1 MRVEAAR
8 LVRALCNGSDL
19 TLQTLISCGGL
30 SVLAQFLGAGPRID
44 GTGSG
49 GSGSGDGPAGGEGAV
64 DGVDD
69 ARRLVRIGIDGV
81 LKVFSLQRIRRND
94 FCKLFLR
101 LGLMPRVMVRGGGER
116 ESAGVRDWLLGG
128 GDGGKELVCPW
139 DAVSCTSSRSPSP
152 ALTSATHLSGN
163 KTFSDTLK
171 ALLPFLPPVCRV
183 GRWWRLTLPPTLTLC
198 ATCGETLQN
207 ISQRILQIRMLVSL
221 VLLVSLL
228 LHPPPPLPLSPR
240 LRVAAVVTRTP
251 SRVS

>member
-1 MRVEAAR
+1 MNTERKRVAPVPSHTDQAYRRLSASFSLFYCSPPPRARRSLPPSPALPPLHRNYPTNIIHIHISSAKMRVEAAR

-49 GSGSGDGPAGGEGAV
+49 GGGSGDGSTGGEGAV

-101 LGLMPRVMVRGGGER
+101 LGLMPRVMVRER
-116 ESAGVRDWLLGG
+116 R
-128 GDGGKELVCPW
+128 C
-139 DAVSCTSSRSPSP
+139 
-152 ALTSATHLSGN
+152 
-163 KTFSDTLK
+163 
-171 ALLPFLPPVCRV
+171 
-183 GRWWRLTLPPTLTLC
+183 
-198 ATCGETLQN
+198 
-207 ISQRILQIRMLVSL
+207 
-221 VLLVSLL
+221 
-228 LHPPPPLPLSPR
+228 
-240 LRVAAVVTRTP
+240 
-251 SRVS
+251 